1 VSRRPGRRGFAAALF
16 VLVGLSAL
24 AIGTRAGGKSDDST
38 DTRAAQSALED
49 RQELGRLK
57 GALMP
62 LLQYVRE
69 GQPRDALK
77 ELSGGS
83 GSAVGPAVMRSIHDG
98 ATSALV
104 NLDQLDQTTVRSG
117 RSLRLIKAA
126 TSLYAEAA
134 GLAADASD
142 GAPAGSRIALAT
154 MGDHLLRFA
163 DALFD
168 QARRL
173 GQAGLIPASAVRID
187 PPEAVPDIGPP
198 PGLEGEPTPAVPKSR
213 KSAVSLGTRCLG
225 LKVDGTSSG
234 ACSEGPG
241 LAMAAAAALHGEG
254 DRSEQAAG
262 REIAFRVWAEAQQ
275 LAVTLAKP
283 GEARGDLDRPRRLR
297 ALAQTILKVDGS
309 R

>member
-1 VSRRPGRRGFAAALF
+1 M
-16 VLVGLSAL
+16 LVGLSAL
-24 AIGTRAGGKSDDST
+24 AIGTRAGGKSGDSADART
-38 DTRAAQSALED
+38 ARSALAD
-49 RQELGRLK
+49 RAEANRLK

-77 ELSGGS
+77 VLSGGS

-98 ATSALV
+98 ATSALT
-104 NLDQLDQTTVRSG
+104 NLDQLDETAVRSG
-117 RSLRLIKAA
+117 PSLRLIKAA

-142 GAPAGSRIALAT
+142 GAPATSRVALAT
-154 MGDHLLRFA
+154 MGDRLLRFA

-173 GQAGLIPASAVRID
+173 GKDDLIPASAVRLD

-198 PGLEGEPTPAVPKSR
+198 VGVEGQSPPALLKSR
-213 KSAVSLGTRCLG
+213 RSAVSVGVRCLRQPTA
-225 LKVDGTSSG
+225 GTASG
-234 ACSEGPG
+234 GREGTCPEGPG
-241 LAMAAAAALHGEG
+241 LAMAAAGALHDEG
-254 DRSEQAAG
+254 DRSEQAIG
-262 REIAFRVWAEAQQ
+262 REIAFRVWAEAEQ

-283 GEARGDLDRPRRLR
+283 DSARGDLDRPQRLR
-297 ALAQTILKVDGS
+297 ALARTILQVDGS